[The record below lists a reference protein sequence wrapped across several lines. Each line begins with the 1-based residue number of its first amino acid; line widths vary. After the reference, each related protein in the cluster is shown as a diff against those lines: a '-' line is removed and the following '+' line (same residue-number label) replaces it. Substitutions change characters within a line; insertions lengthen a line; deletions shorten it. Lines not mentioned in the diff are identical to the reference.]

1 VTLSHGHVTSS
12 RRPVTLFHRRVT
24 PFQQSE
30 TLFHG
35 WMKRCFMAEM
45 KRLSDRG
52 TEFGP
57 TAARHAA
64 LIYGHR
70 E

>member
-1 VTLSHGHVTSS
+1 
-12 RRPVTLFHRRVT
+12 
-24 PFQQSE
+24 
-30 TLFHG
+30 
-35 WMKRCFMAEM
+35 MAEM
-45 KRLSDRG
+45 KRLLDRG

-70 E
+70 ESNELNFVVGRQDVNS